1 MIKQLLNLAT
11 TPQMIIENFEGVG
24 GLKSQNFYMK

>member
-1 MIKQLLNLAT
+1 MIRQLLNLAT

-24 GLKSQNFYMK
+24 VSKAKIFI